1 METRRVAGRRRVGP
15 CGRARYKWSGG
26 KRRMTQA
33 VDLRAAQMEA
43 LMPEMGKMG
52 GEQAKGR
59 SQVQF

>member
-1 METRRVAGRRRVGP
+1 
-15 CGRARYKWSGG
+15 
-26 KRRMTQA
+26 MTQT